1 MLGPTFGI
9 YPFGEMNG
17 CRGNPH
23 EGKPATQTTGFINN
37 MNVSSSRN
45 VEIQNITWGKFVAH
59 DSISPKS
66 PLALSSMPSKHVF
79 FARGL
84 KENIRVFSP
93 SSLNRRQLTGEHSIH
108 RPVKVNSAGWFSP
121 SMDLDL
127 VALKSCGRSCES
139 ERVETL
145 QGLAAVTV
153 TITGV

>member
-9 YPFGEMNG
+9 YLFGEMNG

-66 PLALSSMPSKHVF
+66 PLVLRSMPSKHVF
-79 FARGL
+79 FARSLRKYSRILTFFTKQKTTDGRTLHPPPSQSEFGRLVQPLNGPGL
-84 KENIRVFSP
+84 GGIEIMR
-93 SSLNRRQLTGEHSIH
+93 
-108 RPVKVNSAGWFSP
+108 A
-121 SMDLDL
+121 
-127 VALKSCGRSCES
+127 
-139 ERVETL
+139 
-145 QGLAAVTV
+145 
-153 TITGV
+153 